1 MYHLK
6 QIPKLRFAE
15 FENNW
20 ESMPLERI
28 GRIVTGSTPPT
39 TDISNYGHEY
49 DFVGPGDM
57 NFGRYVANS
66 KSKLSRKGFI
76 RSREVEAGSTLV
88 VCIGSTIGK
97 VAQTK
102 KVIATNQQI
111 NSIVPNPIFNQDFVY
126 LAMYRMA
133 KKIALLAGQQ
143 AVPMLS
149 KTDFSKIN
157 IFITGIEEQK
167 RIVGILNAVDEKI
180 QILQQK
186 VELTKK
192 YKKGVMQQVF
202 SQKIRFR
209 DSSGKL
215 YAEWQQKRVGDIF
228 DRVTSKNTLHNQNI
242 MTISSQQ
249 GLVSQTDYFNKV
261 IAAKNTSNYYLLN
274 RDDFAYNKSYS
285 TGYPMGAIKRLNNY
299 DHGVV
304 STLYIC
310 FRAKNNKDGD
320 FFEHVFDFGLQNEE
334 IGKFAQ
340 EGARNHGLLNIAV
353 GDFFD
358 IHLRLPTS
366 ADEQEKI
373 TKLFN
378 VVSNLEELQR
388 KKLVQ
393 VMQFK
398 KLLLQKMFV

>member
-1 MYHLK
+1 
-6 QIPKLRFAE
+6 
-15 FENNW
+15 
-20 ESMPLERI
+20 
-28 GRIVTGSTPPT
+28 
-39 TDISNYGHEY
+39 
-49 DFVGPGDM
+49 M